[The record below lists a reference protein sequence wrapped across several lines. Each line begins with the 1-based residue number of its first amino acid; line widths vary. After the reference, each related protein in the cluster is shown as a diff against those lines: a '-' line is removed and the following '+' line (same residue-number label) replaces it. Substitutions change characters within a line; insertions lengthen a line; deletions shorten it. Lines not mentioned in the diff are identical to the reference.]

1 MSAGKIDLFDF
12 SETEFYG
19 DYRTQ
24 FMNTGLNFPM
34 TLELV
39 PLSAYGGGII
49 VVPTDDIVASA
60 FVLDANGTPT
70 NDSLGDAFSN
80 GETVFGGGQWT
91 IKPFGLVGHQNLS
104 FSWSNKDR
112 LSLTQ
117 DPTNIANL
125 LLQERFPR
133 LQNPGPELT
142 AILARFFPALLT
154 PTQPANRTS
163 STWSITYGFDQYF
176 WQPDG
181 DPKHGIGVF
190 FAFGA
195 SDGNPNPLKYAFST
209 GIGGKGVVPGRPDDS
224 FGLGFSRTQ
233 FSSDF
238 VPFLNQ
244 HLNLGLQHED
254 AFETYYNAALT
265 QWLSATADLQ
275 VISPGLNKQLSSS
288 GLGLTNIDTS
298 VVVGLRVLAR
308 F

>member
-1 MSAGKIDLFDF
+1 MATTDPVHEHGA
-12 SETEFYG
+12 
-19 DYRTQ
+19 Q
-24 FMNTGLNFPM
+24 FPHDPRIGPALGVRWRYHRRADRRHRRVGLR
-34 TLELV
+34 V
-39 PLSAYGGGII
+39 GR
-49 VVPTDDIVASA
+49 D
-60 FVLDANGTPT
+60 GTPT

-80 GETVFGGGQWT
+80 GETVFGGGKWT

-104 FSWSNKDR
+104 YSVEQQGPLVAHAGSDQHR
-112 LSLTQ
+112 QTVLAGAVS
-117 DPTNIANL
+117 PA
-125 LLQERFPR
+125 R
-133 LQNPGPELT
+133 NPGPELT
-142 AILARFFPALLT
+142 DILARFFPALLT

-181 DPKHGIGVF
+181 DPKHGIGIF
-190 FAFGA
+190 FSFGA

-275 VISPGLNKQLSSS
+275 VIIPASKDTQFVRARAHEYRHLRRGRPARS
-288 GLGLTNIDTS
+288 GAVLGRELTNIQRLKRK
-298 VVVGLRVLAR
+298 VR
-308 F
+308 